1 MSASRRREGRTT
13 GNSRRRTRG
22 GRSPVPPRP
31 QGAARCAWPCPCRSR
46 RRPRRPACRARPC
59 RPRERRRRCPIRGR
73 TRPPSS
79 SSSSSSSR
87 RGHRER
93 VCAARIASC
102 DFHFMHPRRAPRTAR
117 HSHIRF
123 DTHDIV
129 PSRVTLVFPI
139 LHRPSRRI
147 ALALLVATRVVSNHS
162 SRARY
167 SHFTPSRPAWRL
179 TRRMR

>member
-59 RPRERRRRCPIRGR
+59 RPRERRRRCPIQGR

-87 RGHRER
+87 RGHRGR
-93 VCAARIASC
+93 VCATRPAVPRFSCTSRAEQHYAARVFLVQCARGRASTGSITR
-102 DFHFMHPRRAPRTAR
+102 HSRLPHPPSPVASLSYFSSRLVSSPITEPRALFALHPLPRAP
-117 HSHIRF
+117 
-123 DTHDIV
+123 
-129 PSRVTLVFPI
+129 
-139 LHRPSRRI
+139 
-147 ALALLVATRVVSNHS
+147 
-162 SRARY
+162 
-167 SHFTPSRPAWRL
+167 L